1 MISGILSVLAAM
13 LTGCAVVML
22 VLTVRAV
29 RFSMNPFFHGKI
41 KELAERE
48 ALGRAQWLV
57 KLSFASA
64 VVWALAIL
72 VKGL

>member
-64 VVWALAIL
+64 VVWAAAIL
-72 VKGL
+72 TKGL